1 MPKQRI
7 TKEMVMDAAFALLRE
22 GGEDNVRVKHIAA
35 ALSCSVQP
43 IYSYCISMEA
53 LRHELSQMAALR
65 LQDYVHARID
75 PAHPFESTG
84 KAYLSFA
91 KEEPHLFQSYFLRKQ
106 RDLHNLDDLYEAEAS
121 QHMASYLS
129 KTLSIREC
137 DAKKLHRDMIIY
149 NTGLSFLLI
158 ATGCHFPEDELHG
171 ALADAYHA
179 FLQAAKTKE
188 NEDERN
194 CNL

>member
-22 GGEDNVRVKHIAA
+22 GGEDKVRVKNIAA

-43 IYSYCISMEA
+43 IYSYCENMDA

-65 LQDYVHARID
+65 LKSYVHARVD
-75 PAHPFESTG
+75 PEHPFESTG

-91 KEEPHLFQSYFLRKQ
+91 KEEPHLFQSYFLREQ
-106 RDLHNLDDLYEAEAS
+106 RGVHSLDDLYEAEAS
-121 QHMASYLS
+121 EHMAAYLA
-129 KTLSIREC
+129 KTLSLREC
-137 DAKKLHRDMIIY
+137 DAKKLHMNMIIY
-149 NTGLSFLLI
+149 NTGLSFLML
-158 ATGCHFPEDELHG
+158 ASGSHFSEEALHET
-171 ALADAYHA
+171 LTSAYHA